1 VGGGRERGREECFFG
16 GVHGR
21 ERGGMVREGGGRG
34 GEEEEEEEEEEGHE
48 VYIHQS
54 SSQKTNQ

>member
-1 VGGGRERGREECFFG
+1 
-16 GVHGR
+16 
-21 ERGGMVREGGGRG
+21 MVREGGGRG